1 MYRTV
6 VKRLI
11 LPSFSNNMCRSSVLP
26 PMTTI
31 SSRFSTDSIP
41 RRFSHQ
47 DFSVQQPPPQTAVEE
62 TLGSATTSTETAEEA
77 HLHDNQHRH
86 DSQSPREGERRRGVE
101 YQDEQAHV
109 LEAALRH
116 VVRMGWSES
125 AMIAGAKEAGVS
137 PAIIGSFPRKEA
149 ALVEFFMDDCLQ
161 RLIDRID
168 AEEDLKNLIH
178 SERIAKLIRLRLEM
192 QAPYITKWP
201 QALSI
206 QALPANVPTSFK
218 QRAML
223 VDEIWH
229 ASGDQA
235 SDVDWYL
242 KRTALGGLYSAT
254 EIYMLTDNSPDFRDT
269 WAFLGNRVKDVFEL
283 GKTVQEAKYLAE
295 AVGAGIGSSLDG
307 FIKGVSRG

>member
-1 MYRTV
+1 MYRTL

-11 LPSFSNNMCRSSVLP
+11 FPSFSKTMRRSLVIP
-26 PMTTI
+26 PITTI
-31 SSRFSTDSIP
+31 SSHFSMVSKP
-41 RRFSHQ
+41 RQFSHQ
-47 DFSVQQPPPQTAVEE
+47 NSSVQQLPPQTAVEE

-77 HLHDNQHRH
+77 HRHDNQHHH
-86 DSQSPREGERRRGVE
+86 DSQSSREGERRRKVE
-101 YQDEQAHV
+101 YQDEQTHV

-116 VVRMGWSES
+116 VVRLGWSDA

-149 ALVEFFMDDCLQ
+149 ALVE
-161 RLIDRID
+161 
-168 AEEDLKNLIH
+168 
-178 SERIAKLIRLRLEM
+178 
-192 QAPYITKWP
+192 APYITKWP

-206 QALPANVPTSFK
+206 QAQPTNVPTSFK

-229 ASGDQA
+229 ASGDQS

-242 KRTALGGLYSAT
+242 KRTAIGGLYSAT
-254 EIYMLTDNSPDFRDT
+254 EIYMLTDNSPDFLDT
-269 WAFLGNRVKDVFEL
+269 WTFLDNRVKDVFEL

-295 AVGAGIGSSLDG
+295 AVGAGIGSSLQG
-307 FIKGVSRG
+307 LMKGVSRG

>member
-1 MYRTV
+1 MYPTV

-11 LPSFSNNMCRSSVLP
+11 FSH
-26 PMTTI
+26 
-31 SSRFSTDSIP
+31 FSTVSIP

-47 DFSVQQPPPQTAVEE
+47 NSSVQQPLPQTTVDE
-62 TLGSATTSTETAEEA
+62 TLASATTSTETTDEA
-77 HLHDNQHRH
+77 HRH
-86 DSQSPREGERRRGVE
+86 DRQSSREGERRRGVE
-101 YQDEQAHV
+101 YEDEQAHV

-116 VVRMGWSES
+116 VVRLGWSEA

-137 PAIIGSFPRKEA
+137 MAIIGSFPRKEA

-161 RLIDRID
+161 RLIDRIN
-168 AEEDLKNLIH
+168 AEEDLKNHVH

-192 QAPYITKWP
+192 QAPYVPKWP

-206 QALPANVPTSFK
+206 QAQPANVPTSFK

-223 VDEIWH
+223 VDEVWH

-242 KRTALGGLYSAT
+242 KRTALGGLYSAS

-269 WAFLGNRVKDVFEL
+269 WAFLDNTCSFVKRHWIE
-283 GKTVQEAKYLAE
+283 
-295 AVGAGIGSSLDG
+295 
-307 FIKGVSRG
+307 VSIFQH

>member
-1 MYRTV
+1 MYRTL

-11 LPSFSNNMCRSSVLP
+11 FPSFSKTMRRSLVIP
-26 PMTTI
+26 PITTI
-31 SSRFSTDSIP
+31 SSHFSMVSKP
-41 RRFSHQ
+41 RQFSHQ
-47 DFSVQQPPPQTAVEE
+47 NSSVQQLPPQTAVEE

-77 HLHDNQHRH
+77 HRHDNQHHH
-86 DSQSPREGERRRGVE
+86 DSQSSREGERRRKVE
-101 YQDEQAHV
+101 YQDEQTHV

-116 VVRMGWSES
+116 V
-125 AMIAGAKEAGVS
+125 
-137 PAIIGSFPRKEA
+137 
-149 ALVEFFMDDCLQ
+149 FFMDDCLQ

-168 AEEDLKNLIH
+168 AERDLKNRIH
-178 SERIAKLIRLRLEM
+178 SERIAKLTRIRLEM

-206 QALPANVPTSFK
+206 QAQPTNVPTSFK

-229 ASGDQA
+229 ASGDQS

-242 KRTALGGLYSAT
+242 KRTAIGGLYSAT
-254 EIYMLTDNSPDFRDT
+254 EIYMLTDNSPDFLDT
-269 WAFLGNRVKDVFEL
+269 WTFLDNRVKDVFEL

-295 AVGAGIGSSLDG
+295 AVGAGIGSSLQG
-307 FIKGVSRG
+307 LMKGVSRG

>member
-1 MYRTV
+1 MYRTL

-11 LPSFSNNMCRSSVLP
+11 FPSFSKTMRRSLVIP
-26 PMTTI
+26 PITTI
-31 SSRFSTDSIP
+31 SSHFSMVSKP
-41 RRFSHQ
+41 RQFSHQ
-47 DFSVQQPPPQTAVEE
+47 NSSVQQLPPQTAVEE

-77 HLHDNQHRH
+77 HRHDNQHHH
-86 DSQSPREGERRRGVE
+86 DSQSSREGERRRKVE
-101 YQDEQAHV
+101 YQDEQTHV

-116 VVRMGWSES
+116 VVRLGWSDA

-168 AEEDLKNLIH
+168 AERDLKNRIH
-178 SERIAKLIRLRLEM
+178 SERIAKLTRIRLEM

-206 QALPANVPTSFK
+206 QAQPTNVPTSFK

-229 ASGDQA
+229 ASGDQS

-242 KRTALGGLYSAT
+242 KRTAIGGLYSAT
-254 EIYMLTDNSPDFRDT
+254 EIYMLTDNSPDFLDT
-269 WAFLGNRVKDVFEL
+269 WTFLDNRVKDVFEL

-295 AVGAGIGSSLDG
+295 AVGAGIGSSLQG
-307 FIKGVSRG
+307 LMKGVSRG